1 MSGHAEN
8 RSTLEGGMDTNKE
21 SEVFAKEM
29 SVKIPG
35 PDLPFKID
43 SSHISSE
50 SMIPVD
56 RDILGLSFR
65 SGDVLSRKFNND
77 ILSRS
82 FDASIKSP
90 ASP

>member
-8 RSTLEGGMDTNKE
+8 KSTIEGMKNVNKE
-21 SEVFAKEM
+21 SEVFAQEM

-35 PDLPFKID
+35 PDMPFKID

-56 RDILGLSFR
+56 RDILGLSFK
-65 SGDVLSRKFNND
+65 SGELLSRKFNAD
-77 ILSRS
+77 PLSRS
-82 FDASIKSP
+82 FDAGVKSP
-90 ASP
+90 